1 MPRGHCWRSVSVAEG
16 GADLVIGIGN
26 PLRGDDGVGWWLAER
41 AEQLPPATPTGSRL
55 LVRAVQQLTPEL
67 SEELAGARRV
77 LFIDAWWPPGQ
88 GMRLHQ
94 PQERSQQREAA
105 SGADRDTAMAAT
117 AGEVWPAPQASP
129 RLQRLEALTPEHRQA
144 IHDGNVFSH
153 HLDPARLLAI
163 TALLH
168 GAAPQAW
175 QLLVPAFA
183 MPHGRD
189 VSPQLHALLPAAE
202 AQLRRWL
209 EAAPPDDA

>member
-1 MPRGHCWRSVSVAEG
+1 MPRGPCWRSVCVAEG

-41 AEQLPPATPTGSRL
+41 AEQLPPGTPTKGPL
-55 LVRAVQQLTPEL
+55 LVQTVQQLTPEL
-67 SEELAGARRV
+67 AAELTDVRRV

-88 GMRLHQ
+88 GSRLHEA
-94 PQERSQQREAA
+94 PERSQAVEAA
-105 SGADRDTAMAAT
+105 GGAGRDTAMAAT
-117 AGEVWPAPQASP
+117 ANDARQAPQASP
-129 RLQRLEALTPEHRQA
+129 RLQRLNVLSPEHRPA
-144 IHDGNVFSH
+144 IHEEGAFSH

-163 TALLH
+163 TALLY

-183 MPHGRD
+183 MPHGQEI
-189 VSPQLHALLPAAE
+189 SPQLHQLLPAAE

-209 EAAPPDDA
+209 EAAPPGDA